1 MRKAAILTSGVPLDA
16 RTASRHF
23 AEAVADRVL
32 DAQHREV
39 DALQRAALGVRRHA
53 DSVVGTEPLLPRRLE
68 RHFVDVAAVPVLPV
82 RDAQENAARKA
93 RVKTGGHAE
102 GGVALEED
110 TSLLRMDAL
119 GAETVQ
125 FVGKQ
130 RFKAVRR
137 DGVVGKGHVENE

>member
-1 MRKAAILTSGVPLDA
+1 M
-16 RTASRHF
+16 SR
-23 AEAVADRVL
+23 
-32 DAQHREV
+32 
-39 DALQRAALGVRRHA
+39 
-53 DSVVGTEPLLPRRLE
+53 P
-68 RHFVDVAAVPVLPV
+68 VPVLPV